1 MDRRV
6 IVCGIA
12 ALVCGMT
19 VGCQA
24 TTPMREAGD
33 DGWSHYGFED
43 RDTGPTVALGAVS
56 GGESNVIV
64 EGTITQVCVK
74 KGCWMRVEADD
85 EDLFVRFQDYGFFV
99 PRNAAGHRVVMHG
112 TSVADE
118 VSVEELRHYAKD
130 AGKSEAE
137 IAAITEPQM
146 RVTFFA
152 DSVYIAGEGL
162 DEPFSEDVGT

>member
-1 MDRRV
+1 
-6 IVCGIA
+6 
-12 ALVCGMT
+12 
-19 VGCQA
+19 
-24 TTPMREAGD
+24 
-33 DGWSHYGFED
+33 
-43 RDTGPTVALGAVS
+43 
-56 GGESNVIV
+56 
-64 EGTITQVCVK
+64 
-74 KGCWMRVEADD
+74 MRVEADD

-137 IAAITEPQM
+137 SAAITEPQT

-162 DEPFSEDVGT
+162 DEPFSEDAGT